1 MALADSLR
9 LQLLAIRAQIDA
21 TLALDAELAGDAG
34 ADDEDGGCPHPKASR
49 IPAPA
54 MGHPDAWACGICHE
68 TFED

>member
-21 TLALDAELAGDAG
+21 TLALDADVAG
-34 ADDEDGGCPHPKASR
+34 ADDEAGGCPHPKASR